1 MLKHF
6 LIVFLSFY
14 SFLFSDPGKKENS
27 FFGHWT
33 LDLEKS
39 LSVNGLPKTSV
50 NEIQNKS
57 IDHTITFS
65 RTGKY
70 QEKLGNTTTI
80 GTWSR
85 HKEDLA
91 VARIETDEKIR
102 RRKERLKSKLANPKL
117 TRYQKTRLEQKLYAL
132 DRGSVKSYDY
142 QDGFVILHLK
152 RQDKEIKLFFRKGV

>member
-1 MLKHF
+1 MHKHF

-14 SFLFSDPGKKENS
+14 SFLLSDPGKKENS

-50 NEIQNKS
+50 NKIQNKS
-57 IDHTITFS
+57 IDHKITFS

-70 QEKLGNTTTI
+70 QEKLGNIITK

-85 HKEDLA
+85 YKKDLA
-91 VARIETDEKIR
+91 VARIETDEKISVR
-102 RRKERLKSKLANPKL
+102 RDRLKRKLSNPKL

-132 DRGSVKSYDY
+132 DRGSFKSYDY
-142 QDGFVILHLK
+142 QDGYVILHLK
-152 RQDKEIKLFFRKGV
+152 RQDKEIKLFFSKGV